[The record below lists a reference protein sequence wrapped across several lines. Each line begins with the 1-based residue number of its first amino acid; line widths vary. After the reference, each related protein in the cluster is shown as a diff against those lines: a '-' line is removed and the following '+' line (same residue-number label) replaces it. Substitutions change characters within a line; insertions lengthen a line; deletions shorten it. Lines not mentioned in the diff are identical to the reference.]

1 MPPAPPPLSPPAAPD
16 VLILGAGF
24 DTGNRGVAALAC
36 GTLAAIFHAWPRAHV
51 ALLDYAKT
59 PRSQAIRVGDVTHS
73 VGLVPLRFSKNLFL
87 PNHIARLLATAVLL
101 RLLPENARITRI
113 NANPW
118 LRPIAHAEIIGALSG
133 GDSFSDLYGFRRLLY
148 VSLPQLL
155 VLVMGR
161 PLVLLPQ
168 SFGPFHGWLARG
180 LACQII
186 RHAAHIYTREVDG
199 LDCIR
204 RLAPDAEPRA
214 SFAYDMGFALEP
226 HPPAVLIWPP
236 AALALPGRTLIGVN
250 VSGLLYREGE
260 SAGSNFGL
268 RAPYDALMREIVTS
282 LAARENCTVVLI
294 PHVFGAGGE
303 SDVTAALQLWRSLPD
318 PLARDVL
325 VLTREL
331 DQHEVKYIIGQCE
344 LFVGARMHACIA
356 AISQAVPCVA
366 LAYSDK
372 FRGVLGSFGNPHL
385 VVDLR
390 REDPTRI
397 IATMNHALLTRQTLR
412 AHLASRNSGILRKVL
427 GFFLPLVPAG
437 ARPPAAATPVL
448 RPEFDPA

>member
-1 MPPAPPPLSPPAAPD
+1 MTTARAPLSTTAAPD

-51 ALLDYAKT
+51 ALLDYSKT
-59 PRSQAIRVGDVTHS
+59 PRTQVIRVGDVTHS

-87 PNHIARLLATAVLL
+87 PNHIARLLATAALL
-101 RLLPENARITRI
+101 RLLPENSRITRI

-118 LRPIAHAEIIGALSG
+118 LRPIAQAKVIGALSG

-155 VLVMGR
+155 VIVMGR

-168 SFGPFHGWLARG
+168 SFGPFRSWLARG
-180 LACQII
+180 LARQII
-186 RHAAHIYTREVDG
+186 RNAAHIYTREMDG

-214 SFAYDMGFALEP
+214 SIAYDMGFALEP
-226 HPPAVLIWPP
+226 HAPADHVWPP
-236 AALALPGRTLIGVN
+236 AAPSLLGRTLIGVN

-260 SAGSNFGL
+260 SPGSNFGL
-268 RAPYDALMREIVTS
+268 RAPYAALMREIVTT
-282 LAARENCTVVLI
+282 LAARDNCTIVLI
-294 PHVFGAGGE
+294 PHVFGTGGE
-303 SDVTAALQLWRSLPD
+303 SDVTAALQLWHSLPD
-318 PLARDVL
+318 PVAREVL
-325 VLTREL
+325 VLTHEL

-372 FRGVLGSFGNPHL
+372 FRGVLSQLGNPQL

-390 REDPTRI
+390 NENQVRI
-397 IATMNHALLTRQTLR
+397 IATIIHALLMRQTLR
-412 AHLASRNSGILRKVL
+412 ANLETRNPGILRNVL
-427 GFFLPLVPAG
+427 DFFRPFAPAE
-437 ARPPAAATPVL
+437 ATQPEATAPVL
-448 RPEFDPA
+448 RPELDPA